1 MSKRAPSPIRRL
13 IDRWRARA
21 TSAEHEHQLPR
32 QARLIR
38 GLLAEL
44 EDAIQA
50 EIDQLLTSTQA
61 EAFSNVHRDTLRRT
75 VENRG
80 APYRPAYRAGD
91 LPVKRGAPDMSRL
104 PRVLQ
109 LMTERTTGSDTSSD
123 DARREQIRQQA
134 RETARR
140 SRIA

>member
-1 MSKRAPSPIRRL
+1 MKGSSPIQQL

-21 TSAEHEHQLPR
+21 TSAEHELHLPR
-32 QARLIR
+32 RAKVIRSLI
-38 GLLAEL
+38 AEL
-44 EDAIQA
+44 EEAIQA
-50 EIDQLLTSTQA
+50 ELDQLLTSAEA
-61 EAFSNVHRDTLRRT
+61 EAFSNTHRDTLRRT

-80 APYRPAYRAGD
+80 EPYRPAYRAGD

-104 PRVLQ
+104 PRGLQ
-109 LMTERTTGSDTSSD
+109 LMTERTTGSDTGCD